1 MMFQT
6 FLAPLA
12 YIYKGVT
19 TVRNALFDHD
29 LLLHERAADVAT
41 LCIGNLAVG
50 GTGKTPHTEWVVTG
64 LLEHGLKV
72 ATLSRGYGRR
82 TKGYVAADEHSTAE
96 TIGDEPL
103 QMFRHFA
110 GRIPVSVCEDRC
122 EGVRQ
127 LHAAHPDLDVVV
139 LDDAFQHRYL
149 KPTARILLTDYS
161 RPYYADHVL
170 PWGRLRESTKGAV
183 RADIIIVTKCPP
195 ELGLEERAAIIERLH
210 PASHQSVFF
219 SAIGY
224 APCEVAAKGSR
235 IVLLTGIA
243 HPEPLRRWLEG
254 EGCDIVRHLRYPDHH
269 RFSER
274 DLRDITDAAQGVDAV
289 VTTAKDYA
297 RLSSAQLDASVME
310 KIVIQAIRP
319 KILFGE
325 DKRLFTKVLDFLRK
339 YVTVN

>member
-1 MMFQT
+1 MMLQKL
-6 FLAPLA
+6 LAPLA
-12 YIYKGVT
+12 FIYKGVT
-19 TVRNALFDHD
+19 TVRNVLFDRD
-29 LLLHERAADVAT
+29 ILLHERTAPVAT
-41 LCIGNLAVG
+41 LCIGNLSVG
-50 GTGKTPHTEWVVTG
+50 GTGKTPHTEWVVRR
-64 LLEHGLKV
+64 LLEQGLKV

-82 TKGYVAADEHSTAE
+82 TKGYVAASSESTEE
-96 TIGDEPL
+96 TLGDEPL
-103 QMFRHFA
+103 QMYRHFA

-122 EGVRQ
+122 EGVRR
-127 LHAAHPDLDVVV
+127 LHEAHPDLDVVV

-161 RPYYADHVL
+161 RPYYDDHVF
-170 PWGRLRESTKGAV
+170 PWGRLRESTKGAE
-183 RADIIIVTKCPP
+183 RADIIIVTKCPRD
-195 ELGLEERAAIIERLH
+195 LSSEERSAIIARLQ
-210 PASHQSVFF
+210 PAAHQSVFF
-219 SAIGY
+219 SAIDY
-224 APCEVAAKGSR
+224 APCEVAARGKD

-243 HPEPLRRWLEG
+243 HPEPLRQWLEA
-254 EGCDIVRHLRYPDHH
+254 EGCHIVRHLRYPDHH
-269 RFSER
+269 RFSDR
-274 DLRDITDAAQGVDAV
+274 DLHDIAAAAQEADAV

>member
-1 MMFQT
+1 MMLQT
-6 FLAPLA
+6 LLAPLA
-12 YIYKGVT
+12 LIYKGVT
-19 TVRNALFDHD
+19 IVRNTLFDHD
-29 LLLHERAADVAT
+29 ILLHERTAPVAT

-50 GTGKTPHTEWVVTG
+50 GTGKTPHTEWVVG
-64 LLEHGLKV
+64 MLLEQGLKV

-103 QMFRHFA
+103 QMYRHFA

-122 EGVRQ
+122 EGVRR
-127 LHAAHPDLDVVV
+127 LNEAHPDLDVVV

-161 RPYYADHVL
+161 RPYYTDHVL
-170 PWGRLRESTKGAV
+170 PWGRLRESAQGAS
-183 RADIIIVTKCPP
+183 RADIIIVTKCPRD
-195 ELGLEERAAIIERLH
+195 LSSEERAAIIERLQ
-210 PASHQSVFF
+210 PEAHQSVFF

-254 EGCDIVRHLRYPDHH
+254 EDCHIVHHLRYPDHH

-274 DLRDITDAAQGVDAV
+274 DLRDIAAASQEADAV

-297 RLSSAQLDASVME
+297 RLSSARLDASVMD
-310 KIVIQAIRP
+310 KIIVQDIRP
-319 KILFGE
+319 EILFGE
-325 DKRLFTKVLDFLRK
+325 DEKLIQNLKN
-339 YVTVN
+339 YVDPNT